1 MAMDVPTKESSTATG
16 PTALSRL
23 SSLCGLVLL
32 AGSIVFTGCG
42 NLGPAMFLSARDR
55 EIKDSTQAMETAG
68 DDAQRAKAY
77 SSRGTAYSEKARYS
91 RLSKLISDHEYERLF
106 DLAIKDHDHAVAL
119 NPASAE
125 AYFNRAQTYYDRG
138 SLDLIYV
145 TNPFEAKPR
154 NNTWLGAAAL
164 DFERAAEKDPKNS
177 RTFDML
183 GLTYESNGEA
193 DKAIR
198 AYTQEMAFDSHL
210 GKLRLANAYCIVG
223 YEQQLQTDFAA
234 AVAAYQKSTE
244 FGLADDKSCP
254 IEPFA
259 AMAAIYTTE
268 TRQYDKA
275 WEMVHQAQKSGR
287 RIMPELIDRLKK
299 DSERTDW

>member
-1 MAMDVPTKESSTATG
+1 
-16 PTALSRL
+16 
-23 SSLCGLVLL
+23 
-32 AGSIVFTGCG
+32 
-42 NLGPAMFLSARDR
+42 MFLSARDQ
-55 EIKDSTQAMETAG
+55 EINNSTQAIESAR
-68 DDAQRAKAY
+68 DDAQRAKGY
-77 SSRGTAYSEKARYS
+77 SSRGAAYSEKARYS
-91 RLSKLISDHEYERLF
+91 RLSKLISDDEYDRLF
-106 DLAIKDHDHAVAL
+106 DLAIKDHDQAVAL

-125 AYFNRAQTYYDRG
+125 VYFNRAQTYYYRG

-154 NNTWLGAAAL
+154 NNTWLHAAAL
-164 DFERAAEKDPKNS
+164 DFEKAAEKDPKNS
-177 RTFDML
+177 LAFDRL

-198 AYTQEMAFDSHL
+198 AYTQEMALDRRL
-210 GKLRLANAYCIVG
+210 GKSRLADAYCIIG
-223 YEQQLQTDFAA
+223 YEQQLQKDSDA
-234 AVAAYQKSTE
+234 AVAAYEKSIE

-275 WEMVHQAQKSGR
+275 WDIIHRAQKVGR
-287 RIMPELIDRLKK
+287 RIGSDVIDRLMK
-299 DSERTDW
+299 DSARTN